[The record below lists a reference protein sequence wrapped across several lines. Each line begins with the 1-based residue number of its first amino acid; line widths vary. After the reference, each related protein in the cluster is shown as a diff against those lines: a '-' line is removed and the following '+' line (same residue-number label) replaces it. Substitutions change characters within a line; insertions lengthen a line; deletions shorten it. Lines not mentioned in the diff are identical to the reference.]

1 MQAGSISAPAIPGQP
16 GVASADIS
24 VNEVTQQYQDA
35 TTYKTATGTRNI
47 GVSFAAGVEQ
57 KDPITKVPEKKE
69 PDTKTEIP
77 GTTETGYRTV
87 IEVRD
92 VKVSPNNIQT
102 INGNKVIVIDIGGTK
117 TNISLSS
124 LTRDQAIALTK

>member
-24 VNEVTQQYQDA
+24 VNEVTPQYQET

-57 KDPITKVPEKKE
+57 KDPTTKVPEKKD
-69 PDTKTEIP
+69 PDTVEKDP
-77 GTTETGYRTV
+77 DTTKTGYRTE
-87 IEVRD
+87 IRTQD

-102 INGNKVIVIDIGGTK
+102 INGRQVVVVDV
-117 TNISLSS
+117 
-124 LTRDQAIALTK
+124 